1 MFDQILQMV
10 KDHLNTNPQVA
21 GTIPAEHADDVH
33 QEIATQVT
41 NGLKDQASAQGG
53 ISGLLSS
60 LEGGLSSG
68 SPVTSAIEG
77 GLVSSLANK
86 FGLPPSVTGA
96 ISGMLPGLLQQFA
109 RKANDPNDNSIT
121 PQSISNSFL
130 GNNTSGNG
138 LLGSL
143 LGKL

>member
-10 KDHLNTNPQVA
+10 KDHFNTNPQVA
-21 GTIPAEHADDVH
+21 NNIPAAQADEVH
-33 QEIATQVT
+33 QEIASQVN
-41 NGLKDQASAQGG
+41 NGLKNQVSSEGG

-60 LEGGLSSG
+60 LQNGMSSG

-96 ISGMLPGLLQQFA
+96 ISGMLPGLLQKFA
-109 RKANDPNDNSIT
+109 NKANDPNDSSIT
-121 PQSISNSFL
+121 PESISHSFL
-130 GNNTSGNG
+130 GGNNSTSG
-138 LLGSL
+138 LSSL